1 MTQRGRGH
9 GGGNIR
15 LWALGL
21 LRGPNKKNRTHYQ
34 EIFAKGK
41 AISFFIAWTDTVLND
56 LVTQRSQA
64 ELEGRGR
71 EGEQAKLYKLGDRN
85 PPELGP
91 LREK

>member
-1 MTQRGRGH
+1 MVGETSGCGPWASSEAPTRKTGH
-9 GGGNIR
+9 TTKR
-15 LWALGL
+15 YLQKEK
-21 LRGPNKKNRTHYQ
+21 PFY
-34 EIFAKGK
+34 
-41 AISFFIAWTDTVLND
+41 FFIAWTDTVLND